1 MKLDINQDSDQIINR
16 IDELIKNEDGLSAIQ
31 DALLKSIESYDFL
44 GNYHYAYLLD
54 ELNYPELSNYITDKT
69 IANLHKCLLGF

>member
-31 DALLKSIESYDFL
+31 DALLKSI
-44 GNYHYAYLLD
+44 
-54 ELNYPELSNYITDKT
+54 
-69 IANLHKCLLGF
+69 